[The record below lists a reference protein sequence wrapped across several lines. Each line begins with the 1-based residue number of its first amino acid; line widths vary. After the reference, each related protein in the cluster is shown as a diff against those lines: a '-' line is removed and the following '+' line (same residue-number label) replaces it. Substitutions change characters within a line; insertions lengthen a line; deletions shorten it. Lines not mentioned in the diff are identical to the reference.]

1 MGGKTPFEKL
11 REVHDGLLNLNVV
24 NFPVITLESLASRV
38 HSAFSWLTNFE
49 PLYLLPF
56 GGKYLL
62 VRCRVYPI

>member
-1 MGGKTPFEKL
+1 
-11 REVHDGLLNLNVV
+11 VV

-62 VRCRVYPI
+62 VRCREGAVPKIVRCPSCPDF

>member
-1 MGGKTPFEKL
+1 
-11 REVHDGLLNLNVV
+11 V

-49 PLYLLPF
+49 PLYLLLF

-62 VRCRVYPI
+62 VRCLSGDVSKNNEQGIENKTREMI